1 MKWKRGY
8 ALIYLRILFFIYSQS
23 PMLNIYIW
31 LSDFYSCISKCYG
44 FFIYLS

>member
-8 ALIYLRILFFIYSQS
+8 ALIYLRILFFIYS
-23 PMLNIYIW
+23 LLFEYIYKW